1 VSHPSS
7 DPVADLPPI
16 RLGEVWEN
24 PVTGERAKVLEL
36 PWQNAQG
43 RVVAELT
50 ALVGAR
56 VAGEHRHPSMLER
69 FTVIEGELTVKLD
82 GATSVLGEGQTSE
95 VQHGQWH
102 DWWNAADTD
111 ALVRV
116 EAEPGERF
124 MHGIE
129 TLWGLALLGH
139 TNAKGMPDPLQLAVF
154 GREFA
159 DMIQFRNP
167 PPAVQRVM
175 FALLSL
181 VAGPMGYRGT
191 YPQLSRTMDAP
202 RAT

>member
-1 VSHPSS
+1 
-7 DPVADLPPI
+7 
-16 RLGEVWEN
+16 
-24 PVTGERAKVLEL
+24 
-36 PWQNAQG
+36 
-43 RVVAELT
+43 
-50 ALVGAR
+50 
-56 VAGEHRHPSMLER
+56 MLER

-102 DWWNAADTD
+102 DWWNAADAD

-116 EAEPGERF
+116 EAEPGEWFDARDRDP
-124 MHGIE
+124 
-129 TLWGLALLGH
+129 WGLALLGH

-181 VAGPMGYRGT
+181 VAGPMGYRGHLPPAVT
-191 YPQLSRTMDAP
+191 HRGRTPGDLSSPSGLPADRRRLGSPGPPAARGPVGTIAEARLAALTRTCQGA
-202 RAT
+202 RSA